1 MTELRIDSEF
11 RALIPALTG
20 DEFARLEAS
29 ILVEGCRDP
38 LVVWDGVIVDGHN
51 RHSICTRHGLPYKA
65 VERQFEDKQ
74 AAKAWIIG
82 NQLARRNLTPEQR
95 NYLIGK
101 QYMERRQAV
110 GAPVGN
116 VNASKQLAQ
125 SDLVVSTA
133 RAIAAENKVGEATVK
148 RAAQFAQAVDTI
160 AENVGQDARE
170 KILSRE
176 APMTAKEVHRVAAME
191 PDRQKPIIDMVLSGH
206 AKNVMDAHRLLRQEA
221 AREAPPLEGKY
232 RVIYADPPWKYGNT
246 MPDYFAEQAD
256 HYPLM
261 TVQEICGMPVRDLA
275 EENAVLFLWATSPI
289 LEESFRVINAWG
301 FNYKASFIWDKIRHN
316 MGHYNSVRHELLLI
330 ATRGSCQPD
339 VNRLFDSVQ
348 SIERS
353 RHSEKP
359 EEFRQIIDTLYPA
372 GKRIELF
379 ARRRAEGWDS
389 YGNEIS

>member
-1 MTELRIDSEF
+1 MTELRIDREF
-11 RALIPALTG
+11 QALIPSLTE
-20 DEFARLEAS
+20 DECARLEAS
-29 ILVEGCRDP
+29 ILEDGCRDP
-38 LVVWDGVIVDGHN
+38 LVTWDGVIVDGHN
-51 RHSICTRHGLPYKA
+51 RYAICQRYGLAYQT
-65 VERQFEDKQ
+65 VERQFADRQ
-74 AAKAWIIG
+74 AARAWIIS

-101 QYMERRQAV
+101 QYMERKLSFAEA
-110 GAPVGN
+110 GALKGKSLDQN
-116 VNASKQLAQ
+116 ELGF
-125 SDLVVSTA
+125 STA
-133 RAIAAENKVGEATVK
+133 GAIAVEHKVGEATVK
-148 RAAQFAQAVDTI
+148 RAAQFAQAVDAI
-160 AENVGQDARE
+160 AENVGQEARE

>member
-11 RALIPALTG
+11 RALIPPLME

-29 ILVEGCRDP
+29 ILEEGCRDP
-38 LVVWDGVIVDGHN
+38 LVTWDGVIVDGHN
-51 RHSICTRHGLPYKA
+51 RYAICQRYGLAYQT
-65 VERQFEDKQ
+65 VERQFADRQ
-74 AAKAWIIG
+74 AARAWIIS

-101 QYMERRQAV
+101 QYMERKLSFAEA
-110 GAPVGN
+110 GALKGKSLDQN
-116 VNASKQLAQ
+116 ELGF
-125 SDLVVSTA
+125 STA
-133 RAIAAENKVGEATVK
+133 GAIAVEHKVGEATVK
-148 RAAQFAQAVDTI
+148 RAAQFAQAVDAI
-160 AENVGQDARE
+160 AENVGQEARE

-191 PDRQKPIIDMVLSGH
+191 PDRQKPIIDMVLSGQ

-246 MPDYFAEQAD
+246 MPDYFTEQAD

-261 TVQEICGMPVRDLA
+261 TVQEICDMPVRDLA
-275 EENAVLFLWATSPI
+275 DENAVLFLWATSPI
-289 LEESFRVINAWG
+289 LEESFRVINAWR

>member
-11 RALIPALTG
+11 RALIPPLME

-29 ILVEGCRDP
+29 ILEEGCRDP
-38 LVVWDGVIVDGHN
+38 LVTWDGVIVDGHN
-51 RHSICTRHGLPYKA
+51 RYAICQRYGLAYQT
-65 VERQFEDKQ
+65 VERQFADRQ
-74 AAKAWIIG
+74 AARAWIIS

-101 QYMERRQAV
+101 QYMERKLSFAEA
-110 GAPVGN
+110 GALKGKSLDQN
-116 VNASKQLAQ
+116 ELGF
-125 SDLVVSTA
+125 STA
-133 RAIAAENKVGEATVK
+133 GAIAVEHKVGEATVK
-148 RAAQFAQAVDTI
+148 RAAQFAQAVDAI
-160 AENVGQDARE
+160 AENVGQEARE

-191 PDRQKPIIDMVLSGH
+191 PDRQKPIIDMVLSGQ

-246 MPDYFAEQAD
+246 MPDYFTEQAD

-261 TVQEICGMPVRDLA
+261 TVQEICDMPVRDLA
-275 EENAVLFLWATSPI
+275 DENAVLFLWATSPI

-353 RHSEKP
+353 GHSEKP